1 MDSYVAFAGSYDE
14 LTTDVPYGAFADF
27 YEDIFNVNGLKPNSL
42 IDLACGTGTLTEI
55 MAGRGYDMT
64 AVDSSPDM
72 LAVAADK
79 LSGLDNRPL
88 LLCQRLEELD
98 LYGTVDT
105 AYCSLD
111 AINYIPGSL
120 LPEVFERV
128 RLFLEPGG
136 IFIFDINTPEKLR
149 GLDGQIFIDETDD
162 DFCVWRAEID
172 EDINACV
179 YGMDLFQ
186 RRGELWERSN
196 EEHIEYMHDL
206 GDIKNMLSAAGLTDI
221 RVYGNLRMEAPGPDE
236 QRVFFTARKSVNI

>member
-1 MDSYVAFAGSYDE
+1 MDSYVAFASSYDE

-27 YEDIFNVNGLKPNSL
+27 YEDIFRSNGLKPNSL

-55 MAGRGYDMT
+55 MADRGYDMT

-79 LSGLDNRPL
+79 LSGLENRPL

-98 LYGTVDT
+98 LYGTVDA

-111 AINYIPGSL
+111 AINYIPGNL
-120 LPEVFERV
+120 LPEVFGRV

-136 IFIFDINTPEKLR
+136 IFIFDVNTPEKLR

-172 EDINACV
+172 ENINACV

-186 RRGELWERSN
+186 RRGGLWKRSN
-196 EEHIEYMHDL
+196 EEHIEYIHRLD
-206 GDIKNMLSAAGLTDI
+206 DIKNMLEAAGFID
-221 RVYGNLRMEAPGPDE
+221 VMEYGNLRMEAPKKGE
-236 QRVFFTARKSVNI
+236 QRVFFTARKSSNI